1 MALLPP
7 LPGWRHPPGSP
18 AWWLPPAG
26 HMSYPEV
33 VRTLCGRTGSLLLE
47 LSLIFRCAG
56 LMIVY
61 CVGERT

>member
-1 MALLPP
+1 
-7 LPGWRHPPGSP
+7 
-18 AWWLPPAG
+18 
-26 HMSYPEV
+26 MSYPEV